1 MTTHH
6 QHFINGE
13 FVAHQGDR
21 WIEVINPSTEALLSR
36 IPQGSRQDASLAI
49 SAAEVAQPRW
59 EALPAVERGI
69 WLHKIATAIRQREPE
84 LTATIVAEG
93 GKPVD
98 WRGPK

>member
-1 MTTHH
+1 
-6 QHFINGE
+6 QHYINGE

-21 WIEVINPSTEALLSR
+21 WIEVINPSMEALLSR

-49 SAAEVAQPRW
+49 SAAEVAQPGW
-59 EALPAVERGI
+59 EALPAVERGV

-93 GKPVD
+93 GKTQ
-98 WRGPK
+98 